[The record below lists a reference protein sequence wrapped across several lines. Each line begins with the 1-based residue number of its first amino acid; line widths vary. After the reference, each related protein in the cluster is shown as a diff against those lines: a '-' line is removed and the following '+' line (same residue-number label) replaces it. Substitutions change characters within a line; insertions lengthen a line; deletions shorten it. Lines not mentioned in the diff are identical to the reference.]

1 MNKKNLTACICSAVI
16 AIGAVVW
23 LADRRNM
30 IDLTALMGSMHT
42 PTAAEQPQA
51 EPEPP
56 ASPAATEQTAPSEKP
71 NLPPPDP
78 QMQPTGGKD
87 GTAGNT
93 PQDLGTI
100 TVQETEEIAKP
111 GDDCVVRRSKITLP
125 EEALAWT
132 RPAQY
137 PKEGDLLQITVPE
150 NHLFIIEVL
159 SFEQLP
165 QERGLVVLG
174 ALYNGKG
181 SANLMLHESYFSLS
195 VTDEEHHR
203 IYNIYYDVTQ
213 NYYTVEELDTTL
225 APTPAPCRQNDRES
239 LQLLH

>member
-1 MNKKNLTACICSAVI
+1 MNKKNLTACICSAVV
-16 AIGAVVW
+16 ALGSALW
-23 LADRRNM
+23 LGNRHNI

-42 PTAAEQPQA
+42 PAPEQPQQDA
-51 EPEPP
+51 DRPNPDATAAPEH
-56 ASPAATEQTAPSEKP
+56 TADQGKP
-71 NLPPPDP
+71 NQPDP
-78 QMQPTGGKD
+78 GSLQPTPDDK
-87 GTAGNT
+87 GTGGNT
-93 PQDLGTI
+93 PRELGTI
-100 TVQETEEIAKP
+100 TVQETEEIAHP

-132 RPAQY
+132 KPAQY

-150 NHLFIIEVL
+150 NHRFIIEVL

-174 ALYNGKG
+174 GLFNGKG

-195 VTDEEHHR
+195 VTDEENNR

-213 NYYTVEELDTTL
+213 DYYTVEEIDTTL
-225 APTPAPCRQNDRES
+225 APTPAPCM
-239 LQLLH
+239 LHGAELHEHR